1 MTVDL
6 GRLIESRLSA
16 LVGLRLLGIGRAA
29 DMATLTFGSSDDD
42 PRPWHLHVQCAWRLE
57 GPEGIITGRA
67 DLWDSEN
74 PDDPAWLEIP
84 HAYDRY
90 RNLLDA
96 RLDRFHRETDSLPEA
111 RILTAVCADALG
123 GFELDL
129 SGGFRVAVFPGSSR
143 GEHWRLFRRG
153 GGEHFV
159 VPPKGS

>member
-67 DLWDSEN
+67 DLRKPED
-74 PDDPAWLEIP
+74 PDDSAWLENP
-84 HAYDRY
+84 GDYDRY
-90 RNLLDA
+90 RNLQNS
-96 RLDRFHRETDSLPEA
+96 RLEGFHR
-111 RILTAVCADALG
+111 RIESRYRLGHCAGIPAG
-123 GFELDL
+123 GRE
-129 SGGFRVAVFPGSSR
+129 SGHHRP
-143 GEHWRLFRRG
+143 
-153 GGEHFV
+153 
-159 VPPKGS
+159 